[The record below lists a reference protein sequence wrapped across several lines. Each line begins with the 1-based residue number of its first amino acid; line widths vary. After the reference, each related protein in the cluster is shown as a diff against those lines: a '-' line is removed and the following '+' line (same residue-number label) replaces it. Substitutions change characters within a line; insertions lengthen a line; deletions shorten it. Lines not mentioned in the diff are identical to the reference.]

1 MYIQAEIVSID
12 EDDGRE
18 SWIQVPFKPRGRL
31 NSGWQYISLGGAQ
44 KKRDTEQPKRD
55 LDGNQEDNRNY
66 LV

>member
-1 MYIQAEIVSID
+1 MEAFTTFETF
-12 EDDGRE
+12 ETFK
-18 SWIQVPFKPRGRL
+18 PFKTFKTRGRL
-31 NSGWQYISLGGAQ
+31 YDGWKFISQGGDQ